1 MTDINQYGTGDASFQ
16 AAGGTPGLRQLV
28 DDFYDAMDTIPE
40 AVRIRRMHPED
51 LTVSRD
57 KLARFLSGWLNG
69 PNTFRPKYGPIHIP
83 RAHHHLPIGEAEME
97 AWLRCMNIALEKQP
111 YEAAFKNYLLQQLRI
126 PAERCRTR

>member
-1 MTDINQYGTGDASFQ
+1 MDDINQYGTDDASFQ

-40 AVRIRRMHPED
+40 AARIRSMHPED

-83 RAHHHLPIGEAEME
+83 NAHRHLPIGEAEME
-97 AWLRCMNIALEKQP
+97 AWLLCMNNALEKQP
-111 YEAAFKNYLLQQLRI
+111 YETAFRDYLLRQLRI
-126 PAERCRTR
+126 PAQRCRTR